1 MLANNLRKGWRVQLE
16 NGWMATI
23 ADNKRG
29 MIRMALVEGY
39 VTELGSI
46 YANDIRWAWDPA
58 QASISAPPWVR
69 VELSPAQDK
78 QAARIRAAGF

>member
-1 MLANNLRKGWRVQLE
+1 MLANNLRKGWRVQLHD
-16 NGWMATI
+16 GTMATI

-29 MIRMALVEGY
+29 MIRTALVEGY
-39 VTELGSI
+39 VTELGAI
-46 YANDIRWAWDPA
+46 YAKDIRRAWDPA
-58 QASISAPPWVR
+58 HTINGNGIP